1 MPIRLLNS
9 VLTAGPDTPA
19 DGATLSLSAALES
32 DLVGQGKAVWVTK
45 PPLRTGLV
53 DHASEHDQMGAKIAS
68 VSVTYDA
75 SGRVVTHD
83 SWTLTY
89 DANGR
94 ASSQTNGT
102 VTQTFV
108 YNSNGQFTGITET

>member
-1 MPIRLLNS
+1 MSIRLLQAIFLS
-9 VLTAGPDTPA
+9 GVYTAV
-19 DGATLSLSAALES
+19 DGATLTLDASLEA